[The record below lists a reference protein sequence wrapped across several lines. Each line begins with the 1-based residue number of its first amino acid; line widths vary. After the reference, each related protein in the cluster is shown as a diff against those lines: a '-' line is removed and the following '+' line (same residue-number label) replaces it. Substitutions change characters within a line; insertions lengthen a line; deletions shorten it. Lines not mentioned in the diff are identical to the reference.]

1 MKYLFF
7 DIECSVVSKKAAK
20 ICAFGYCLTDEKFNI
35 LAKED
40 LLINPKGNFHLTD
53 RKGERGLVLP
63 YAYDEFK
70 KYPTFPQY
78 AERIY
83 GLLQDPDTLV
93 LGHAVMN
100 DVKYLNLESQRF
112 QLPPFAFR
120 FADTQ
125 FIYMTR
131 MKDFSKQL
139 GLGAIAQALGVEFTP
154 HRAVDDAYATMRVA
168 QAMCEEEGLSLTEL
182 IKKHQVELGEI
193 QNYEIKQTC
202 SKSFLEYKKQKEK
215 EKLRREKARAE
226 FHVFADKAK
235 RKRAKE
241 GKLLGKSVCFSHALE
256 LDTPLAKKLL
266 TAAFEQAAFVTFR
279 AEECDAYVC
288 FENETGPRRKS
299 AEDRKARIFST
310 EEFAT
315 FLQVED

>member
-1 MKYLFF
+1 MRYLFF
-7 DIECSVVSKKAAK
+7 DIECAGVFKNVAK
-20 ICAFGYCLTDEKFNI
+20 ICAFGYCLTDERFCI
-35 LAKED
+35 LEKED

-63 YAYDEFK
+63 YAYGEFK
-70 KYPTFPQY
+70 NYPTFPQY

-131 MKDFSKQL
+131 TKDFSKQL

-202 SKSFLEYKKQKEK
+202 SKAFLEYKKQKEK

>member
-1 MKYLFF
+1 MRYLFF
-7 DIECSVVSKKAAK
+7 DIECAGVFKNVAK
-20 ICAFGYCLTDEKFNI
+20 ICAFGYCLTDERFSI
-35 LAKED
+35 LEKED

-112 QLPPFAFR
+112 NLPSFQFR

-168 QAMCEEEGLSLTEL
+168 QAMCEEEGVTLTQLLE
-182 IKKHQVELGEI
+182 KHHVQLGEI
-193 QNYEIKQTC
+193 KEYQIQQI
-202 SKSFLEYKKQKEK
+202 SSRAFSEYKKEREK

-226 FHVFADKAK
+226 FQV
-235 RKRAKE
+235 
-241 GKLLGKSVCFSHALE
+241 GTLLGNTVCFSHALE

-266 TAAFEQAAFVTFR
+266 KAAFDQAAFVTFR

-288 FENETGPRRKS
+288 FANETGPRKKS
-299 AEDRKARIFST
+299 AEERKARIFSA